1 MKFAGKFEFSQ
12 FGADANPGAAID
24 MQPKSD
30 GLTGHGQHAIVIP
43 DASLLFSGDYHRAG
57 LDLVLSKDGHDHVVH
72 DYFKNHFRATLASP
86 EGAQLSGALVD
97 ALTGEVQVAQLAGGT
112 AAATVIG
119 RVTKLSGSATA
130 IRNGVS
136 IQLNMGDTV
145 NKGDVV
151 QAGSDSSLGLTFI
164 DGTVFG
170 LSSNA
175 RMVLNDMVYD
185 PNGSSNSSLLSL
197 VQGTITFV
205 AGETA
210 KHGDM
215 RVDTPVA
222 TMGIRGTAVLVEIDF
237 SVPGTGGAP
246 PVKFQVLVEPG
257 GKVGSYVLY
266 SKSDPTLVIGTVN
279 QAGQVTSV
287 NGDGSSSTATAPL
300 SSEALALIPQI
311 FQLYFPNYVPN
322 ANPQSTNPNGGST
335 PASPTPGSTNP
346 DPIKFSPQPDL
357 PVGAPTTIPVNL
369 PGDAPTTPPINVTI
383 TRFNTAPTIVV
394 APVVVTLP
402 VNDTSFNLADQVK
415 IIDPDIGDGNFNDI
429 AVPYVA
435 GTGKV
440 VSATGPAQGP
450 SGADLTKLVTIDPQ
464 TGHVSYDPAAF
475 KFLPAGSSAVFTITF
490 DSQSG
495 PDTVHE
501 TLTFTVD
508 GSNDAPV
515 VATSLTVAA
524 EQGGAPFTADLL
536 QGASDPD
543 VGETAAL
550 SIANVHYKIG
560 NGPAST
566 TAPAGISLTGA
577 TLNVD
582 PTDPAFAYLA
592 AGQVLA
598 IVVTYDVTDVHGATV
613 AQTETITITGINDA
627 PVVTGTAIEVAPGG
641 IVVLDD
647 SSFTVVDPDNT
658 SFTFTVSNVTGGTF
672 QVWDGESWVPTVE
685 SDGLSFRSLAISSTN
700 VTFTTADLHDGHVR
714 FVSNG
719 GTASPT
725 FSVQADDGGAS
736 NSSSAVFDA
745 TVEPGINHAPQTNA
759 VTLVAVAEDSPRTLT
774 EAELLAQASDVD
786 GQTLHVQNLRIAS
799 GGGTLCDNGDGTWT
813 YTPASNYNGPVKFSY
828 DVSDGIASI
837 ANTASLAVTPVN
849 DAPVIVAAPL
859 LVVEGGTVVLNAFNF
874 IVYDPDSSSFTFT
887 VSDVTHGTF
896 QIKSGGTWVNATSF
910 TTADINAGH
919 VRFVHDGGEVAPT
932 FSVQADDGASAN
944 NLSNTVHGPVIY
956 IPVNDAPI
964 ITSASFA
971 VDEGGTAVLHRSD
984 FGVSDPDSSNF
995 KFTVSG
1001 VTHGHF
1007 QTYSHGHWSNDNT
1020 FTTAEL
1026 DQGLV
1031 RFVQDGSESAPTFSV
1046 KADDGALVNHI
1057 SATFAGTVTLTN
1069 VNHAPVVAAPLT
1081 AGANEGDAPF
1091 TANLLAGA
1099 TDPDTGDAATLAVT
1113 NVTYKIDGGIA
1124 SADAPAGV
1132 SQIGGTLNINPAD
1145 AAFDHLAQGET
1156 TNLVVSYDVTDSHG
1170 ATVSQTET
1178 ITVTGTNDIPTVD
1191 AGSVT
1196 SASIGVAVS
1205 GSTSGILTPGAEAI
1219 LSAGPGLIS
1228 DIGGNSGYGTLALPA
1243 GDDNSSGAIDITSV
1257 FGGNGVNFFG
1267 THYTSLYM
1275 NNNGNITFGSPNGT
1289 YTPSTIDAGLNNPI
1303 IAAFWADVDTRGHG
1317 AVFYDLDATDGVMT
1331 ITWDQVGY
1339 YSYGTD
1345 RLNSFQIV
1353 LVNEGGGNFD
1363 IVYRYADINWTTGSA
1378 SGGSD
1383 GLGGTLARAGYSAGD
1398 GVHYYELPQSGDQT
1412 ALLHLPD
1419 TPGNT
1424 GVAGVDGFQVHD
1436 GNVGPSTVTTSGA
1449 INFSDPDLSD
1459 VHTAHV
1465 DYTGQELGTL
1475 ALTKI
1480 ADSTGTGTNGQ
1491 FAWTYTADAAA
1502 VRNALLNDIDGTHV
1516 DTFDVV
1522 IDDGHGGTTTQTVS
1536 VTLTESGNHPPLIS
1550 TANLETSASDP
1561 GMPVL
1566 VTGLSVSDVD
1576 SADGS
1581 FTVAATA
1588 QHGSLTS
1595 GDHQALPTSFV
1606 SLAAVNSFLDG
1617 GVIYTP
1623 PGEATPS
1630 QDRVTLTVTD
1640 AQGASDTVNFIF
1652 NVSGTGPVALTG
1664 TAGKDVILATDYQ
1677 DTMTGGAGND
1687 QFVFGPGSGH
1697 DTITDFTPG
1706 QDHIDLSAFLAT
1718 NDVAG
1723 WLSSHVAQSGA
1734 DTLITTGP
1742 DDVITLHNVLAASL
1756 HASDFIVHPY
1766 QV

>member
-1 MKFAGKFEFSQ
+1 LNFAGKFEFSQ

-24 MQPKSD
+24 MQAKGD
-30 GLTGHGQHAIVIP
+30 GLTGHGQHAIVVP
-43 DASLLFSGDYHRAG
+43 DAHLLFSGDYRRAG
-57 LDLVLSKDGHDHVVH
+57 SDLVLSKDGHDHVVH
-72 DYFKNHFRATLASP
+72 DYFKNHTRATLASP
-86 EGAQLSGALVD
+86 DGAQLSGALVD
-97 ALTGEVQVAQLAGGT
+97 ALTGEVQVAQLGGGT
-112 AAATVIG
+112 AAAIVIG

-175 RMVLNDMVYD
+175 RMVLNEMIYD

-266 SKSDPTLVIGTVN
+266 SKSDPTLAIGTVN

-287 NGDGSSSTATAPL
+287 GGDGSSSTTTAPL
-300 SSEALALIPQI
+300 SPEALALIPQI

-335 PASPTPGSTNP
+335 PATPTPGSTNP
-346 DPIKFSPQPDL
+346 DPIKFTPAPDL
-357 PVGAPTTIPVNL
+357 PVGVPTTIPVNL
-369 PGDAPTTPPINVTI
+369 PGDTGTSPINVTI
-383 TRFNTAPTIVV
+383 TRFNTAPTFVV
-394 APVVVTLP
+394 TPVAVTLP
-402 VNDTSFNLADQVK
+402 VDNTSFKLGDQVK
-415 IIDPDIGDGNFNDI
+415 ITDPDIGDGNFNDI

-450 SGADLTKLVTIDPQ
+450 SGADLTKLVTVDPQ

-508 GSNDAPV
+508 GTNDAPV
-515 VATSLTVAA
+515 VAAPLTAA
-524 EQGGAPFTADLL
+524 TQQGDAPFTADLL
-536 QGASDPD
+536 HGASDPD

-550 SIANVHYKIG
+550 AIANVHYKIG
-560 NGPAST
+560 SGPVSA
-566 TAPAGISLTGA
+566 TAPPGISLTGD

-582 PTDPAFAYLA
+582 PADPAFAYLA

-598 IVVTYDVTDVHGATV
+598 IVVTYDVTDAHGATV
-613 AQTETITITGINDA
+613 AQTETITITGTNDA
-627 PVVTGTAIEVAPGG
+627 PVVTGTSIEVAPGG
-641 IVVLDD
+641 IVVLGD
-647 SSFTVVDPDNT
+647 SSFTVVDPDST
-658 SFTFTVSNVTGGTF
+658 GFTFTVSNVTGGTF
-672 QVWDGESWVPTVE
+672 QVWDGENWVPSLE
-685 SDGLSFRSLAISSTN
+685 SSGLAFRSLAVSSPS
-700 VTFTTADLHDGHVR
+700 VTFTSADLHDGHVR
-714 FVSNG
+714 FVSDG
-719 GTASPT
+719 STPSPT

-736 NSSSAVFDA
+736 NSSSAVFVA
-745 TVEPGINHAPQTNA
+745 TVEPGVNHAPQTGA
-759 VTLVAVAEDSPRTLT
+759 VMLASLAEDSPRTLT
-774 EAELLAQASDVD
+774 EAELLAQATDAD

-813 YTPASNYNGPVKFSY
+813 YTPKGNYSGPVKFNY
-828 DVSDGIASI
+828 DVSDGITSV

-859 LVVEGGTVVLNAFNF
+859 LVPEGGTVVLNAFNF

-896 QIKSGGTWVNATSF
+896 QLKTGGTWVSATSF

-956 IPVNDAPI
+956 IPVNDAPV

-971 VDEGGTAVLHRSD
+971 VDEGGTVVLHRSD

-1007 QTYSHGHWSNDNT
+1007 QTYSHGQWSNDNT
-1020 FTTAEL
+1020 FTSAEL
-1026 DQGLV
+1026 DNGLV
-1031 RFVQDGSESAPTFSV
+1031 RFVHDGSEVAPAFSI
-1046 KADDGALVNHI
+1046 KADDGAFYNHV
-1057 SATFAGTVTLTN
+1057 SGTVAGTVALTEI
-1069 VNHAPVVAAPLT
+1069 NHAPVVAAALT
-1081 AGANEGDAPF
+1081 AVAHEGDAPF
-1091 TANLLAGA
+1091 SGNLLDGA
-1099 TDPDTGDAATLAVT
+1099 SDPDTGETATLAVI
-1113 NVTYKIDGGIA
+1113 NVTYKIDNGDA
-1124 SADAPAGV
+1124 SATAPDGV
-1132 SQIGGTLNINPAD
+1132 SLTGATLSIDPRNAV
-1145 AAFDHLAQGET
+1145 FDHLAEGET
-1156 TNLVVSYDVTDSHG
+1156 TKIVVSYNVADSHG

-1178 ITVTGTNDIPTVD
+1178 VTIIGTNDSSTID

-1205 GSTSGILTPGAEAI
+1205 GSTSSMLTPGAEAI
-1219 LSAGPGLIS
+1219 LAAGSGLVS
-1228 DIGGNSGYGTLALPA
+1228 DIGGGAGYGNLALPA

-1257 FGGNGVNFFG
+1257 FGADGVNFFG
-1267 THYTSLYM
+1267 THYTSLYV
-1275 NNNGNITFGSPNGT
+1275 NNNGNITFGSPSGT
-1289 YTPSTIDAGLNNPI
+1289 YTPLTIDAGLNNPI

-1317 AVFYDLDATDGVMT
+1317 AVYYDLDSIDGVMT
-1331 ITWDQVGY
+1331 ITWDNVGY
-1339 YSYGTD
+1339 FSYGTD
-1345 RLNSFQIV
+1345 RLNSFQIL

-1363 IVYRYADINWTTGSA
+1363 IVYRYAEINWTAGSA
-1378 SGGSD
+1378 SGGYG
-1383 GLGGTLARAGYSAGD
+1383 GLGGTPARAGYSAGD
-1398 GVHYYELPQSGDQT
+1398 GAHYYELPQSGDQA
-1412 ALLHLPD
+1412 ALLSLPD

-1436 GNVGPSTVTTSGA
+1436 GDVGPSIVTTSGA
-1449 INFSDPDLSD
+1449 INFADADLSD
-1459 VHTAHV
+1459 IHTAHV
-1465 DYTGQELGTL
+1465 DYTGLELGTL
-1475 ALTKI
+1475 TLTKI
-1480 ADSTGTGTNGQ
+1480 TDSTGTGTNGQ

-1502 VRNALLNDIDGTHV
+1502 VRNALLNDVDGTRV
-1516 DTFDVV
+1516 ETFDVV
-1522 IDDGHGGTTTQTVS
+1522 IDDGHGGTITQTVS
-1536 VTLTESGNHPPLIS
+1536 VTLTETGNHPPLIS
-1550 TANLETSASDP
+1550 TSHLETFASDQP
-1561 GMPVL
+1561 GATL
-1566 VTGLSVSDVD
+1566 VTGISVSDVD
-1576 SADGS
+1576 SAAGG
-1581 FTVAATA
+1581 FTIAATA
-1588 QHGSLTS
+1588 LHGSLTD
-1595 GDHQALPTSFV
+1595 GDGHALPTSFV
-1606 SLAAVNSFLDG
+1606 SLTALNSFLG
-1617 GVIYTP
+1617 NGVVY
-1623 PGEATPS
+1623 APS
-1630 QDRVTLTVTD
+1630 ESQHPDDRISLVVTD
-1640 AQGASDTVNFIF
+1640 AQGASDTVNFVF
-1652 NVSGTGPVALTG
+1652 NVSGTGPVSLTG
-1664 TAGKDVILATDYQ
+1664 SAGKDVILATGYQ
-1677 DTMTGGAGND
+1677 DTLTGGGGND
-1687 QFVFGPGSGH
+1687 QFVFGAGSGH

-1706 QDHIDLSAFLAT
+1706 QDHIDLAAFLAT
-1718 NDVAG
+1718 NDVAQ
-1723 WLSSHVAQSGA
+1723 WMTSHVAQSGA
-1734 DTLITTGP
+1734 DTLITTGEN
-1742 DDVITLHNVLAASL
+1742 DVITLHNVMASSL
-1756 HASDFIVHPY
+1756 HAGDFIVHPY